1 MFKEFSY
8 IFTLILVHELGHLQT
23 AKILK
28 WNIEKLVIYPFGG
41 CVKLNEKLTKPIKEE
56 MLILIN
62 GPLIQVLF
70 FLSLYYLSQKG
81 LLISQRNIEIL
92 KTYNYTLLIFNL
104 LPIYPLDGGKILNLI
119 LNKLMP
125 YKKSNKL
132 TIIISI
138 LIIIFALF
146 LYKSLNFILMAIL
159 ILTEIIVY
167 LKNQDYLYNKLL
179 LERYINPQKYKKLKI
194 IKNKN
199 LMYKEKRHIIKHN
212 NKYITEKEYLNK
224 RFQVIKWKNLSY

>member
-8 IFTLILVHELGHLQT
+8 IFLLIIIHELGHLYT

-28 WNIEKLVIYPFGG
+28 WNIQKLIIYPFGG

-56 MLILIN
+56 LLILIN
-62 GPLIQVLF
+62 GPLTQIIF
-70 FLSLYYLSQKG
+70 FLILNKLSQNG
-81 LLISQRNIEIL
+81 LLISPRNIEIL

-119 LNKLMP
+119 LNKQMP

-132 TIIISI
+132 TIIISTI
-138 LIIIFALF
+138 TITLAL
-146 LYKSLNFILMAIL
+146 LYYKSLNFILMAIL
-159 ILTEIIVY
+159 IFTEIIIY
-167 LKNQDYLYNKLL
+167 LKNQNYLYNKLL
-179 LERYINPQKYKKLKI
+179 LEKYINPKNYKKIKI
-194 IKNKN
+194 IPNKN

-212 NKYITEKEYLNK
+212 NKYITEKDYLNK
-224 RFQVIKWKNLSY
+224 RFKVIK